1 MMNIDLRDR
10 VILVTGASGGIGKAA
25 AKYLARC
32 GATIAVHY
40 NQSAQHAKKLVLEI
54 GNKARVFQADL
65 SKPPS
70 CIRLFK
76 RVLNA
81 YKKIDALVNNA
92 GIYDYSPISKD
103 SNEWLSDWNRTI
115 TTNLTSTAVLCREA
129 IKHFRKTGGGRIINI
144 ASRSAFRGDDKDHL
158 AYAAAKGGMV
168 ALSKS
173 IARAY
178 GKDNIKSFVV
188 APGYVRT
195 RMTDAFFKR
204 HEQAL
209 VSKEL
214 ALNRVTEPEDIA
226 PTIVFLVSGLMDH
239 ATGCSIDINA
249 GSYVR

>member
-1 MMNIDLRDR
+1 MNIDLRDR